1 MPNFKE
7 FEVVLFTMN
16 PSKSDTNWYLD
27 SGVTSY
33 VIRDLRKFAEMKHI
47 VGINSVSFV
56 VGQSHKV
63 HGKGTVVTAH
73 SEEIK
78 MKNVLYVPG
87 VKKNLLSVG
96 AIANMGYVVIF
107 SPISVGLCQKRYPH
121 RIIVEGMKDT
131 VNGLYRLV
139 SIGSP
144 RDVSQKREDVLLR
157 ERNINF
163 DLWHIRFGHIGFQG
177 LHELSKA
184 EISTRMPYV
193 PVVSKECD
201 HCVLGK

>member
-7 FEVVLFTMN
+7 FEVVMFTMN

-33 VIRDLRKFAEMKHI
+33 VIRDLTKFTEMKHI

-56 VGQSHKV
+56 VGQSHKA
-63 HGKGTVVTAH
+63 HGKGTVGAAH
-73 SEEIK
+73 NEEIK
-78 MKNVLYVPG
+78 MNNVLYVPG
-87 VKKNLLSVG
+87 VKKKLLSVG
-96 AIANMGYVVIF
+96 AIANMGYVVMF
-107 SPISVGLCQKRYPH
+107 SPNKCWIVSKKYPH
-121 RIIVEGMKDT
+121 RIIVDGMKDT

-144 RDVSQKREDVLLR
+144 RDVSQKREEVLLT
-157 ERNINF
+157 ERNI
-163 DLWHIRFGHIGFQG
+163 DIYLWHIRFGHIRFQG
-177 LHELSKA
+177 LHELSNA

-193 PVVSKECD
+193 PVVSK
-201 HCVLGK
+201 